1 MDSSSPRADG
11 WGRELVSALADGEP
25 RDTVYTHLDELL
37 RWLASPGAPEVAPI
51 DVALRDRRID
61 VRWGKRM
68 ALMLLE
74 EMLFSGSHGAPH
86 QVLGLP
92 PDCRKSELRPRYRL
106 LMRVY
111 HPDRSNGS
119 SRWFTE
125 RAERINAAYARTRD
139 EGHRA
144 NPSPVLRK
152 AAESA
157 GIRRIARSGGR
168 RRRGPHRI
176 RRLLGTPNAFSRRFL
191 FGVVIAS
198 AALVVYSCVANVSWV
213 ALDPTATSADESMRP
228 EPLVSG
234 EVPGP

>member
-25 RDTVYTHLDELL
+25 RGTVYTHLDELL
-37 RWLASPGAPEVAPI
+37 RWLASPGGAEVAPI
-51 DVALRDRRID
+51 DEALRDRQID

-74 EMLFSGSHGAPH
+74 ELLFSGSDGAPH

-92 PDCRKSELRPRYRL
+92 PDCRRSELRPRYRL

-125 RAERINAAYARTRD
+125 RAERINVAYARARD
-139 EGHRA
+139 EGQPA
-144 NPSPVLRK
+144 NPSPILRK

-157 GIRRIARSGGR
+157 GIRRIARSRGR

-176 RRLLGTPNAFSRRFL
+176 RRLLGTPNAFRRRFL

-198 AALVVYSCVANVSWV
+198 VALVAYSCVANESWV
-213 ALDPTATSADESMRP
+213 ALDPTGVSPGKSMRP
-228 EPLVSG
+228 EPLVSRG
-234 EVPGP
+234 VGGP